1 MQGHKIRI
9 GVDIGGT
16 FTDFVI
22 FDEDAGIV
30 QSFKLLSTPL
40 TPEEVVIS
48 GLDKILSSKDDK
60 NKSVVLVHG
69 STVATNTLL
78 ERKGANSALITTRG
92 FKDVL
97 KIGRQARTKI
107 YGFCTNNLTPLLEDD
122 RCFEVSER
130 IGSRGEVLEP
140 LVLDEISNLIDD
152 LRQNKVRSVAISLLF
167 SFHYPK
173 HEEIIAKELRNAGFF
188 VSVSSNV
195 VPEFREFERAST
207 TVVNAY
213 VTPVLNEY
221 IGKLQSELPD
231 EVRRLRVMQSNG
243 GTISSREARIT
254 GVKSIVSGPAGG
266 VVGALS
272 MSQMSGNNQI
282 ITLDMGGTSTDVSL
296 IQDNPKLTS
305 QSVVGGVPIRI
316 PMIDIHTV
324 GAGGGSIAYVDAGG
338 ALKVGPKSAGAYPG
352 PACYG
357 LGGDYPTVTDAN
369 IVLGRIRPE
378 HFLGGKMKID
388 ETRAHNVLTQLAK
401 RARLVKRTDLTMAQS
416 AALGIIEVTNA
427 HMERAL
433 RLISVQRGYDP
444 RDFTLVAFGGAGGLH
459 VCELARALNIG
470 QVIVP
475 HRASTMSALGMI
487 GADVIKDYV
496 RTVMLPEDTL
506 YGELL
511 SRIKS
516 MVVLAQA
523 EMAEELISEDD
534 IYLQNTLDVRYRGQ
548 SYELNVPLTQDYQSD
563 FHDAHMQAYGYSNV
577 NDSIEIVNLRVR
589 CIGSVS
595 AVPILKTKSVSTDS
609 SVAHLG
615 KYPIVLSGEIID
627 TDIYSG
633 DLLMPGHVI
642 VGPAL
647 IVYSDTTILI
657 SYEDRAAVDSWHNVV
672 LNIGMP
678 NNGKVAFYE

>member
-30 QSFKLLSTPL
+30 KSFKLLSTPL
-40 TPEEVVIS
+40 TPEEVVIR
-48 GLDKILSSKDDK
+48 GLDKILSSREDA

-97 KIGRQARTKI
+97 KIGRQARRKI
-107 YGFCTNNLTPLLEDD
+107 YGFCTNNITPLLEDD
-122 RCFEVSER
+122 MCFEVSER
-130 IGSRGEVLEP
+130 IGSKGEVLEP
-140 LVLDEISNLIDD
+140 LVLDEISNLIDE

-167 SFHYPK
+167 SFNYPK
-173 HEEIIAKELRNAGFF
+173 HEEIIAKDLRNAGFF

-243 GTISSREARIT
+243 GTISSREARIM

-296 IQDNPKLTS
+296 IQDHPKLTS

-338 ALKVGPKSAGAYPG
+338 ALKVGPKSAGANPG

-416 AALGIIEVTNA
+416 AALGIIEVINA

-487 GADVIKDYV
+487 SADVIKDYV

-534 IYLQNTLDVRYRGQ
+534 ICLQNTLDVRYRGQ